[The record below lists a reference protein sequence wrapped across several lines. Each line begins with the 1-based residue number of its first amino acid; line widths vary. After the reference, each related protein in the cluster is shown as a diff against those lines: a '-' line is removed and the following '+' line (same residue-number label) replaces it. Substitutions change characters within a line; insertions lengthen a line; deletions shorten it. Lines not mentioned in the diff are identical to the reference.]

1 MPTTGATRRMVNRA
15 FRVTRR
21 RTLSPPK
28 ASLSSAL
35 AAAPV
40 VARGAVSR
48 DKTPTKNTSG
58 IALATS
64 LVIHAGALVTCVVWG
79 MASYAVPSPGT
90 ISVDIL
96 MSTPAASPT
105 LVKPVVVQ
113 AVGPSTRMR
122 TRLRLSAKVPP
133 APPVRRASQGVAEL
147 LPVQLALAAVRA
159 PDSAPEAPP
168 IVRGGSM
175 PARASDILPANAPAL
190 NAAVAAATAINAT
203 AGVEIARRLRT
214 AAASCYP
221 YAAVRSSLEG
231 TTRLRFCI
239 GAKGEPRDVQ
249 VVDSSGEQVL
259 DGAAVDCVLPSA
271 APFPATSHLCVT
283 VPVKFE
289 LRK

>member
-1 MPTTGATRRMVNRA
+1 MLTTRATRRKVKRA

-35 AAAPV
+35 AAVPV
-40 VARGAVSR
+40 VARVSVSR
-48 DKTPTKNTSG
+48 DKTPTKSTSG

-64 LVIHAGALVTCVVWG
+64 LVIHAGALLPCVLWG

-96 MSTPAASPT
+96 MPTPAASPT
-105 LVKPVVVQ
+105 LVKPIVVQ
-113 AVGPSTRMR
+113 AVVPSTRIR
-122 TRLRLSAKVPP
+122 TRVWLSAKVPP
-133 APPVRRASQGVAEL
+133 TPPVRRAAQRVAEL
-147 LPVQLALAAVRA
+147 LPVQLALAAARA
-159 PDSAPEAPP
+159 PDSTPEAPP
-168 IVRGGSM
+168 IVRGASM
-175 PARASDILPANAPAL
+175 PVRASGILPANAPAL
-190 NAAVAAATAINAT
+190 NPTVVEAAAIDAT

-221 YAAVRSSLEG
+221 YAAIRSSLEG

-249 VVDSSGEQVL
+249 VVDSSGQQVL
-259 DGAAVDCVLPSA
+259 DRAATDCVLPSA

-283 VPVKFE
+283 VPVRFE